1 MVIFA
6 AAPANAVTMP
16 SGATYIADMPADAA
30 EAMTLAVTVDGDRVV
45 AYGTNGSDE
54 EAWFFGTQRGGRI
67 DMMSMYADRV
77 QATYDGATLTGT
89 LTMNGDGNP
98 HAFTAAAAP
107 APAGI
112 YTATMDGARA
122 SWVVR
127 PDRTITGVMDNSAPG
142 RPQGLRRPGRREPA
156 VPGAGPPD
164 APGSADAAGP
174 ADALRHLE
182 HGHPRQ
188 AGDGDPGQRGHAVL
202 SAPII
207 CHWFPSRGRR
217 LWFA

>member
-1 MVIFA
+1 MKPAIRSLAAGAALAALNIAVVVIFA

-127 PDRTITGVMDNSAPG
+127 PDRTITGVMDNTEVSSLAGASGAPTECTHGTNSPSSAITS
-142 RPQGLRRPGRREPA
+142 
-156 VPGAGPPD
+156 
-164 APGSADAAGP
+164 SAAWPMRVMMRIETAT
-174 ADALRHLE
+174 
-182 HGHPRQ
+182 
-188 AGDGDPGQRGHAVL
+188 
-202 SAPII
+202 
-207 CHWFPSRGRR
+207 
-217 LWFA
+217 

>member
-1 MVIFA
+1 MKPAIRSLAAGAALAALNIAVVVIFA

-16 SGATYIADMPADAA
+16 SGATYIADMPPDAA

-107 APAGI
+107 ALGLNFRQSPVTQRTGRGQPPA
-112 YTATMDGARA
+112 
-122 SWVVR
+122 
-127 PDRTITGVMDNSAPG
+127 
-142 RPQGLRRPGRREPA
+142 A
-156 VPGAGPPD
+156 VPDPV
-164 APGSADAAGP
+164 SAM
-174 ADALRHLE
+174 
-182 HGHPRQ
+182 
-188 AGDGDPGQRGHAVL
+188 V
-202 SAPII
+202 
-207 CHWFPSRGRR
+207 PSRTAHPDLGLPPGPDPSSPIR
-217 LWFA
+217 

>member
-1 MVIFA
+1 
-6 AAPANAVTMP
+6 MP

-77 QATYDGATLTGT
+77 QAAHDGATLTGT

-107 APAGI
+107 PRRVSTPPPWTVPAHRGWFGRTAP
-112 YTATMDGARA
+112 
-122 SWVVR
+122 S
-127 PDRTITGVMDNSAPG
+127 
-142 RPQGLRRPGRREPA
+142 PA
-156 VPGAGPPD
+156 
-164 APGSADAAGP
+164 
-174 ADALRHLE
+174 
-182 HGHPRQ
+182 
-188 AGDGDPGQRGHAVL
+188 
-202 SAPII
+202 
-207 CHWFPSRGRR
+207 
-217 LWFA
+217 